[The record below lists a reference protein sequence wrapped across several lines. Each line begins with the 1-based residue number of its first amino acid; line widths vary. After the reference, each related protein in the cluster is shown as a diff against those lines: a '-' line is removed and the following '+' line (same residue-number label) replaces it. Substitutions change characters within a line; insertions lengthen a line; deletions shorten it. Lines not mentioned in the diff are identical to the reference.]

1 MGAKDYD
8 FADEVPAYREKNRMT
23 YNSNTDEKTRKRRV
37 APKSSRIP
45 GGIRQ
50 RRNKH
55 MSW

>member
-8 FADEVPAYREKNRMT
+8 FADMLPEYRDQNEANF
-23 YNSNTDEKTRKRRV
+23 KTKSRDKMRKRRS
-37 APKSSRIP
+37 APRSKATP

-55 MSW
+55 MKW